1 MQKAVNKT
9 NFMFR
14 AIGFLITL
22 YGLAT
27 FFDTAFVAFERAAT
41 ESFKTIEAAA
51 ILSQQEMQNR

>member
-1 MQKAVNKT
+1 
-9 NFMFR
+9 MFR